1 MKLIKVVP
9 SNREGKKW
17 MAVFDRTT
25 LGNRSFKLTT
35 HFGARGYED
44 YTQHKN
50 EERKKRYI
58 SRHKK
63 NENWNDPTTAGSLS
77 RWILWNKP
85 TFTASLADFKRRFN
99 L

>member
-9 SNREGKKW
+9 STRQDKKY

-25 LGNRSFKLTT
+25 LGDRSFKLTT
-35 HFGARGYED
+35 HFGARGYDD
-44 YTQHKN
+44 YTQHKD
-50 EERKKRYI
+50 EQRKKQYLA
-58 SRHKK
+58 RHRK
-63 NENWNDPTTAGSLS
+63 NENWNNPTTAGALS

-85 TFTASLADFKRRFN
+85 TFSASLNDFRRRFN

>member
-9 SNREGKKW
+9 STRQDKKW
-17 MAVFDRTT
+17 MAEFTRTT
-25 LGNRSFKLTT
+25 LGDRSFKLTT

-44 YTQHKN
+44 YTQHKD
-50 EERKKRYI
+50 EERKRRYI

-63 NENWNDPTTAGSLS
+63 NENWNDVTSAGALS
-77 RWILWNKP
+77 RWILWNKR
-85 TFTASLADFKRRFN
+85 TFNASLQDYKRRFN